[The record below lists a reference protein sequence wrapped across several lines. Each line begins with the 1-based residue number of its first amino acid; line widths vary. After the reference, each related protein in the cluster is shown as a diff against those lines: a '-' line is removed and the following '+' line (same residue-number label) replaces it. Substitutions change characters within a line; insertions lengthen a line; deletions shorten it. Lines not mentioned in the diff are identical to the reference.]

1 MPRPTPSERWRAF
14 VDPRGEDRLRGTT
27 NVGTTNVGTTNV
39 GTTNRSSTNRSQ
51 TGDTALDRAS
61 DTGSRP
67 YLVFPV
73 TSGRAT

>member
-1 MPRPTPSERWRAF
+1 MHRHPDAIARWLSERSGQALSFTTSEAYWTRRGPLF
-14 VDPRGEDRLRGTT
+14 VVDGLR
-27 NVGTTNVGTTNV
+27 VG
-39 GTTNRSSTNRSQ
+39 
-51 TGDTALDRAS
+51 TGDTALDRAT